1 MVYCQKKRGLAGERV
16 VLDAKPKV
24 AAAIAKN
31 GGWTVVFNPC
41 RYIGLCGLGLLP
53 DIGGVGAEEAGCSG
67 GGATSGW
74 AHSKGLDG
82 YGVWADE
89 IDGCPDLGVAKPP

>member
-1 MVYCQKKRGLAGERV
+1 MAGLCSRYDDGMEAGCAGREGIG
-16 VLDAKPKV
+16 D
-24 AAAIAKN
+24 
-31 GGWTVVFNPC
+31 G

-67 GGATSGW
+67 DGATSGW